1 MTSTALSYD
10 HYRTDG
16 HDECLMGIGSPNA
29 PAILFVPPLFEELNR
44 TRALI
49 AAIMRR
55 VAERG
60 YGCWLPDLPGTGE
73 SERRLGR
80 LSWDQ
85 WRSAVGVAAKQI
97 GRGEP
102 LAGVASLRGGALL
115 DDVVPACCAWRF
127 APVGGASLVRDLN
140 RAGLAAGGG
149 TAGYELAPNMVGPLD
164 LAEPH
169 PVDSL
174 RVVRLESD
182 RSEADLK
189 IEGPALWRRSE
200 PESSPPLAAA
210 LSDDLANWVR
220 QCAGS

>member
-1 MTSTALSYD
+1 MTSAALSYD
-10 HYRTDG
+10 HYSSDG
-16 HDECLMGIGSPNA
+16 HDEWLMVIGSPNA

-55 VAERG
+55 VAALG
-60 YGCWLPDLPGTGE
+60 FGCWLPDLPGTGE
-73 SERRLGR
+73 SERQLGR

-85 WRSAVGVAAKQI
+85 WRGAISAAAKQI
-97 GRGEP
+97 GRGGP
-102 LAGVASLRGGALL
+102 LAGVASIRGGALL
-115 DDVVPACCAWRF
+115 DDVAPAHCAWRF
-127 APVGGASLVRDLN
+127 APVAGASLVRDLK

-149 TAGYELAPNMVGPLD
+149 TAGYELAPNMAGPID

-182 RSEADLK
+182 RAEADLK

-200 PESSPPLAAA
+200 PETSPALAAS
-210 LSDDLANWVR
+210 LSDDLAKWVR
-220 QCAGS
+220 QCAAS

>member
-16 HDECLMGIGSPNA
+16 HDEWLMGIGSPNA

-49 AAIMRR
+49 ATIMRR
-55 VAERG
+55 VAARG

-73 SERRLGR
+73 SERRLER

-85 WRSAVGVAAKQI
+85 WRAAVRAAADQV
-97 GRGEP
+97 GRGNP
-102 LAGVASLRGGALL
+102 LAGVASIRGGALL
-115 DDVVPACCAWRF
+115 DDVAPAICSWRF
-127 APVGGASLVRDLN
+127 APVAGASLVRDLN

-149 TAGYELAPNMVGPLD
+149 NAGYELAPNMVGPLD

-169 PVDSL
+169 PVDSPRL
-174 RVVRLESD
+174 VRLESD
-182 RSEADLK
+182 RGEADLK
-189 IEGPALWRRSE
+189 LEGPALWRRSE
-200 PESSPPLAAA
+200 PESSPSLAAS
-210 LSDDLANWVR
+210 LSDDLANWVS
-220 QCAGS
+220 QCAAS

>member
-1 MTSTALSYD
+1 MTSPSLLYD
-10 HYRTDG
+10 HYQTDG
-16 HDECLMGIGSPNA
+16 HDEWLMGIGSPNA

-55 VAERG
+55 VAARG
-60 YGCWLPDLPGTGE
+60 YGCWLLDLPGTGE
-73 SERRLGR
+73 SGRRLGR

-85 WRSAVGVAAKQI
+85 WRSAVGAAAKQV
-97 GRGEP
+97 GKGER
-102 LAGVASLRGGALL
+102 LAGVASIRGGALL
-115 DDVVPACCAWRF
+115 DDVAPARCGWRF

-140 RAGLAAGGG
+140 RAGLAAGGAM
-149 TAGYELAPNMVGPLD
+149 AGYEMAPNMVGPLD

-169 PVDSL
+169 PIDSL
-174 RVVRLESD
+174 RTVRLESD
-182 RSEADLK
+182 RNEADLK

-200 PESSPPLAAA
+200 PETSAPLAAS

-220 QCAGS
+220 QCAAS